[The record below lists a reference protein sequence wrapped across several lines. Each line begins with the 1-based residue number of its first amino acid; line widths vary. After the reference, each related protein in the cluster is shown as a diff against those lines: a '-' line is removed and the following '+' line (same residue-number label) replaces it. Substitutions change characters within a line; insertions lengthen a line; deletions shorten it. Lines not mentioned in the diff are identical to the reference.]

1 MAKKQKEVVLYDSDW
16 YYENE
21 NSTQDEYDYDWE
33 DFEQNLKYACQE
45 HKYETGFI
53 CIGSVG
59 TWRGRF
65 LGYYKN
71 VSFNDELP
79 EVIRTLVSNYDRVKI
94 YFNTHGDLELAL
106 GHHDGTNYV
115 TIRQL
120 KERYHDENYWDKILT
135 DLYNQ
140 DDSSAYKYTKSVKYI
155 FKGWI

>member
-1 MAKKQKEVVLYDSDW
+1 MAKQQKEKVLYDSDW
-16 YYENE
+16 FYEDE
-21 NSTQDEYDYDWE
+21 EMQDSGEDWNWT
-33 DFEQNLKYACQE
+33 DFIDNLKYQP
-45 HKYETGFI
+45 KQQYETGFI

-65 LGYYKN
+65 LGYSNN
-71 VSFNDELP
+71 VSINDN
-79 EVIRTLVSNYDRVKI
+79 LVSAIKNLVSGYDSVKI

-155 FKGWI
+155 FKGWIF